1 MGNRCETRREETMR
15 KGGREETILVPL
27 GQYVVLTILHGL
39 TQLRILKTCF
49 VGFRDEID
57 I

>member
-27 GQYVVLTILHGL
+27 GQYCCLDYSPWFDSIKDTKNLFCWI
-39 TQLRILKTCF
+39 
-49 VGFRDEID
+49 
-57 I
+57 